1 MELMTVKE
9 LQDYLGIGRAK
20 AYELVNEPGFPVLRI
35 GRSIRIP
42 KDLLE
47 EWIVERSNGRGWD
60 SGQYVLDVTGNNQS
74 LKKLFTC
81 PSDLNNWT
89 SLYSLYR
96 NKKVK
101 GVKQLKIESVDL
113 RDNIIALYIAIL
125 REDIATPEQA
135 FAAIEG
141 LTITRIYNDK
151 DTLDMIGMKEQ
162 GLGYEEISQ
171 IYGLTKDAV
180 RRRIE
185 RYKKRTSQTAI
196 WKGPAQIKISLV

>member
-1 MELMTVKE
+1 MQTKRLYKEVKN
-9 LQDYLGIGRAK
+9 LK
-20 AYELVNEPGFPVLRI
+20 
-35 GRSIRIP
+35 
-42 KDLLE
+42 
-47 EWIVERSNGRGWD
+47 VES
-60 SGQYVLDVTGNNQS
+60 S
-74 LKKLFTC
+74 L
-81 PSDLNNWT
+81 
-89 SLYSLYR
+89 
-96 NKKVK
+96 
-101 GVKQLKIESVDL
+101 DL
-113 RDNIIALYIAIL
+113 RYNIAAMYIAIL

-196 WKGPAQIKISLV
+196 